1 MSHGGGRQD
10 SDHDHGHDRHH
21 DHDHDHDHDHHD
33 HHDHDHGHDHD
44 HDHGHGHG
52 HDHHH
57 GHDHDHSHG
66 IFSAHD
72 HSEELRNA
80 SKRDLTIALVIIAS
94 FMFVEV
100 IGGILSGSL
109 ALIADAGHMLTD
121 AASIGLALFAVHF
134 ATRAASVERT
144 FGYHRLEIL
153 AALTNALTLWLISA
167 WVIFEAYHRFQAI
180 PEVEGGLMLII
191 GVLGLLANLAAAWVL
206 HRSAKHS
213 VNVEGALAHVI
224 ADILGSVAV
233 IVSGVL
239 VWAFEWYIS
248 DPILS
253 VLIGILILLSTW
265 RLLAK
270 VVHVLLEGTPDHVDV
285 YNLCHQIE
293 DLEGVTVIHDVHVW
307 TLAPGYDALTA
318 HVLVDPE
325 REGDSAKLL
334 HEIQEIAY
342 NKFNIQHITVQVES
356 TATHCNE
363 DHHVDH
369 LVATARPH

>member
-1 MSHGGGRQD
+1 M
-10 SDHDHGHDRHH
+10 
-21 DHDHDHDHDHHD
+21 
-33 HHDHDHGHDHD
+33 
-44 HDHGHGHG
+44 
-52 HDHHH
+52 
-57 GHDHDHSHG
+57 
-66 IFSAHD
+66 
-72 HSEELRNA
+72 
-80 SKRDLTIALVIIAS
+80 TTALVIIAS

-100 IGGILSGSL
+100 VGGILSGSL

-153 AALTNALTLWLISA
+153 AALINALTLWLISA
-167 WVIFEAYHRFQAI
+167 WVIFEAYHRFQEI
-180 PEVEGGLMLII
+180 PEVEGGLMLIV
-191 GVLGLLANLAAAWVL
+191 GTLGLLANLAAAWVL

-224 ADILGSVAV
+224 ADLLGSVAV
-233 IVSGVL
+233 IISGVL
-239 VWAFEWYIS
+239 VWAFEWHIS

-253 VLIGILILLSTW
+253 VLIGVLILLSTW

-270 VVHVLLEGTPDHVDV
+270 VVHVLLEGTPKHVDV
-285 YNLCHQIE
+285 YRLCHEIE

-325 REGDSAKLL
+325 HERDTSNLL

-342 NKFNIQHITVQVES
+342 NKFNVQHITVQLEG
-356 TATHCNE
+356 TASSCRE

>member
-1 MSHGGGRQD
+1 M
-10 SDHDHGHDRHH
+10 
-21 DHDHDHDHDHHD
+21 
-33 HHDHDHGHDHD
+33 
-44 HDHGHGHG
+44 
-52 HDHHH
+52 
-57 GHDHDHSHG
+57 
-66 IFSAHD
+66 
-72 HSEELRNA
+72 
-80 SKRDLTIALVIIAS
+80 IIAG

-134 ATRAASVERT
+134 AMRAASAERT

-153 AALTNALTLWLISA
+153 AALINALTLWLISA
-167 WVIFEAYHRFQAI
+167 WVIFEAYHRFREI
-180 PEVEGGLMLII
+180 PEVEGGLMLVIGII
-191 GVLGLLANLAAAWVL
+191 GLLANLAAAWVL

-239 VWAFEWYIS
+239 VWAFGWYIS

-270 VVHVLLEGTPDHVDV
+270 VVHVLLEGTPEHVDV
-285 YNLCHQIE
+285 YRLCHDIE
-293 DLEGVTVIHDVHVW
+293 ELEGVTVIHDVHVW

-325 REGDSAKLL
+325 HEGDTAALL
-334 HEIQEIAY
+334 QQIQEIAY
-342 NKFNIQHITVQVES
+342 NEYNLQHITVQVES
-356 TATHCNE
+356 QASACRE

>member
-1 MSHGGGRQD
+1 
-10 SDHDHGHDRHH
+10 
-21 DHDHDHDHDHHD
+21 
-33 HHDHDHGHDHD
+33 
-44 HDHGHGHG
+44 
-52 HDHHH
+52 
-57 GHDHDHSHG
+57 
-66 IFSAHD
+66 
-72 HSEELRNA
+72 
-80 SKRDLTIALVIIAS
+80 
-94 FMFVEV
+94 
-100 IGGILSGSL
+100 
-109 ALIADAGHMLTD
+109 
-121 AASIGLALFAVHF
+121 
-134 ATRAASVERT
+134 
-144 FGYHRLEIL
+144 
-153 AALTNALTLWLISA
+153 
-167 WVIFEAYHRFQAI
+167 
-180 PEVEGGLMLII
+180 
-191 GVLGLLANLAAAWVL
+191 
-206 HRSAKHS
+206 